1 MSLHLKPGQLTLADL
16 RQAYLAP
23 VRLSLDPSADAPIA
37 ASVACVENII
47 AEGRTAYGINTGF
60 GLLASTRI
68 SPADLE
74 KLQRSIVLSHAA
86 GVGEA
91 LDDAMVR
98 LVMLLKVNS
107 LARGFSGIRRKVI
120 DALIALINAEVYP
133 HIPLKGS
140 VGASGDLAPLAHM
153 SLVLIGESRARHRGE
168 WLPAAEALAVAGL
181 EPLTLAAKEG
191 LALLNG
197 TQVSTAYALRGL
209 FEAEDLFA
217 AATVCG
223 GLSVEAMLGSRAPFD
238 ARIHAARGQRGQIDV
253 AAAYRD
259 LLTASSEV
267 ARSHEKCDKV
277 QDPYSLR
284 CQPQVMGACLTQMR
298 QAAEV
303 LEIEANAVSD
313 NPLVFAAEGDVISG
327 GNFHAEPVA
336 MAADNLA
343 LALAEIGSLS
353 ERRISLMMDMHM
365 SQLPPFL
372 VANGGVNSGFMIAQ
386 VTAAALASDNK
397 ALAHPASVDSLPTS
411 ANQEDHVSMAPNAG
425 KRLWAMAENVR
436 GILAV
441 EWLGACQGLDFREGL
456 KSSPKLEQARRLLR
470 DKVPYYQEDRRG
482 RLDPQAVEDLHE
494 GTAVAAD
501 LLPGEDRHQHE
512 QGQHVEQ
519 QDAQRHRIDRPRD
532 HPLRV
537 LRLAG
542 GDADDLDAA
551 EGEYHHRQRGD
562 QPGPA
567 VGQEAAVLPQVVHAG
582 GGRRRA
588 AQAEAEEHDAEPGE
602 NHRDDGAD
610 LDQRQPELQL
620 AEDLDMTEVQPADEQ
635 HDGAR

>member
-1 MSLHLKPGQLTLADL
+1 MNTLVLKPGALDLAQL
-16 RQAYLAP
+16 RQAYLQP
-23 VRLSLDPSADAPIA
+23 LRMELDPAAYAAID
-37 ASVACVENII
+37 ASVACVESIL

-68 SPADLE
+68 APADLE
-74 KLQRSIVLSHAA
+74 KLQRSLVLSHAA

-91 LDDAMVR
+91 LDDDLVR
-98 LVMLLKVNS
+98 LIMLLKVNS
-107 LARGFSGIRRKVI
+107 LARGFSAIRRQVI
-120 DALIALINAEVYP
+120 EALIALINAEVYP

-153 SLVLIGESRARHRGE
+153 SLVLIGESKARYQGQ
-168 WLPAAEALAVAGL
+168 WLPAREALAVAGL
-181 EPLTLAAKEG
+181 EPMTLAAKEG

-209 FEAEDLFA
+209 FEGEDLFA

-223 GLSVEAMLGSRAPFD
+223 GLSVEAMLCSRAPFD

-253 AAAYRD
+253 AAAYRE

-267 ARSHEKCDKV
+267 SRSHANCDKV

-284 CQPQVMGACLTQMR
+284 CQPQVMGACLTQLR

-303 LEIEANAVSD
+303 LEVEANAVSD
-313 NPLVFAAEGDVISG
+313 NPLVFAEEGDVISG

-343 LALAEIGSLS
+343 LALAEIGALS
-353 ERRISLMMDMHM
+353 ERRISLMMDRHM

-372 VANGGVNSGFMIAQ
+372 VENGGVNSGFMIAQ

-436 GILAV
+436 GILAI
-441 EWLGACQGLDFREGL
+441 EWLGACQGLDFRHGL
-456 KSSPKLEQARRLLR
+456 KSSERLERARSLLR
-470 DKVPYYQEDRRG
+470 ERVPYYQEDRFFAP
-482 RLDPQAVEDLHE
+482 DIE
-494 GTAVAAD
+494 AASALLASGCLNGLVTPR
-501 LLPGEDRHQHE
+501 LLPS
-512 QGQHVEQ
+512 
-519 QDAQRHRIDRPRD
+519 
-532 HPLRV
+532 L
-537 LRLAG
+537 
-542 GDADDLDAA
+542 
-551 EGEYHHRQRGD
+551 
-562 QPGPA
+562 
-567 VGQEAAVLPQVVHAG
+567 
-582 GGRRRA
+582 
-588 AQAEAEEHDAEPGE
+588 
-602 NHRDDGAD
+602 
-610 LDQRQPELQL
+610 
-620 AEDLDMTEVQPADEQ
+620 
-635 HDGAR
+635 